1 MHKNILISL
10 LSYDKII
17 DVVKNIKVIDQAN
30 IDNFFILFFTN
41 LVVFFISVWK
51 HEPYIGLNFV

>member
-1 MHKNILISL
+1 MCKNILISL

-51 HEPYIGLNFV
+51 HELYIGLNFV

>member
-1 MHKNILISL
+1 MRKNILISL

-30 IDNFFILFFTN
+30 IDNFFIF
-41 LVVFFISVWK
+41 
-51 HEPYIGLNFV
+51 Y

>member
-17 DVVKNIKVIDQAN
+17 DVVKNIKVTDQAN
-30 IDNFFILFFTN
+30 IDNFFIF
-41 LVVFFISVWK
+41 
-51 HEPYIGLNFV
+51 Y